1 MRNLLL
7 VVLEFTLLAHG
18 SISAQTPNRA
28 INHYRDGARK
38 VDNGDLDGAIE
49 EYSRAIAISSRLN
62 SSDSDTSET
71 SNITVVNPFTAN
83 AYTNRGVARYRKGD
97 FEGAKAD
104 FDAALRIRPG
114 LAYAH
119 LNRAATR
126 RELGDIQGALSD
138 LDKAISIQPKLFEA
152 YNNRGSI
159 RHDLGNLQGALAD
172 FNLAIKINPHS
183 F

>member
-1 MRNLLL
+1 
-7 VVLEFTLLAHG
+7 VPV
-18 SISAQTPNRA
+18 S
-28 INHYRDGARK
+28 HYRDGDKK
-38 VDNGDLDGAIE
+38 VGKGDLDGAIE

-62 SSDSDTSET
+62 SSDSETDET
-71 SNITVVNPFTAN
+71 SNITVIDPFTAN

-114 LAYAH
+114 LAYAY

-126 RELGDIQGALSD
+126 RELGDLQGALVD

-172 FNLAIKINPHS
+172 FNLAIKLNVS
-183 F
+183 FF